1 MLQQSHRCLLNRT
14 SQYRKNGI
22 HGKIQT
28 VHVSVLTLRTQ
39 QYHNGYSDNE
49 GKQFWCVE
57 IHGSVH
63 INMAEFHNA

>member
-1 MLQQSHRCLLNRT
+1 MLQQSHRCLLNGT

-39 QYHNGYSDNE
+39 QYHWI
-49 GKQFWCVE
+49 F
-57 IHGSVH
+57 
-63 INMAEFHNA
+63 

>member
-28 VHVSVLTLRTQ
+28 VHVSVLTLE
-39 QYHNGYSDNE
+39 HNSIIGYSDNE

-63 INMAEFHNA
+63 INMTEFHNA